1 MHSILL
7 SRLSDRFGPNGTA
20 LAWFESYLKFRR
32 YYIELEGN
40 KSTTRTLNIW
50 DSPRVGLGPLL
61 YVLYTGFMYS
71 TEILNP

>member
-1 MHSILL
+1 MYSILL

-32 YYIELEGN
+32 YYIEHDGSI
-40 KSTTRTLNIW
+40 KVDYSYHKH
-50 DSPRVGLGPLL
+50 VGFPKGRSWASALCIIH
-61 YVLYTGFMYS
+61 FMYS